1 MSRKAT
7 QCWKIIEYMKTHGSI
22 TPMEAIEHIGC
33 TKLATR
39 ISEMIEAGIKINKEM
54 VTGKDRDGQTVRYM
68 RYRLAV

>member
-1 MSRKAT
+1 MNQREMIL
-7 QCWKIIEYMKTHGSI
+7 QYMRENGSI

-39 ISEMIEAGIKINKEM
+39 ISELIDEGHEIIKDPIQNRNRW
-54 VTGKDRDGQTVRYM
+54 GKRVHYM